1 MLKNKKV
8 TFVLPAE
15 IVANASHGLLLGE
28 FNNWDKENGFSLKK
42 AKDGSMKATIE
53 LEAGKSYEYR
63 YLLDGGRW
71 ENDQTAGQYSHVHGF
86 EIVNCVI
93 TIPVEETLSKAKP
106 KTAVTSKAEKIP
118 SVKVPAKKEKAAP
131 FAKKSTDDLTKI
143 EGIGKKIAELLKVE
157 NISTFA
163 DLSKA
168 TPKKLKAI
176 LDAAGNKFSMH
187 EPATWP
193 KQAKLAVAEK
203 WEDLK
208 KLQSD
213 LKGGK

>member
-8 TFVLPAE
+8 TFILPAE

-28 FNNWDKENGFSLKK
+28 FNNWEKESGFSLKK
-42 AKDGSMKATIE
+42 GKDGSMKATIE

-71 ENDQTAGQYSHVHGF
+71 ENDQTAEQYAHVQGL
-86 EIVNCVI
+86 EVVNCVI
-93 TIPVEETLSKAKP
+93 TIPVVETLVEAKP
-106 KTAVTSKAEKIP
+106 KVKKAVAEKA
-118 SVKVPAKKEKAAP
+118 PAKKAKVASVVAKAA
-131 FAKKSTDDLTKI
+131 DDLTKI
-143 EGIGKKIAELLKVE
+143 EGIGKKIAELLKAE
-157 NISTFA
+157 NISTFS

-168 TPKKLKAI
+168 TPKKLKSI

-193 KQAKLAVAEK
+193 KQAKLAASEK
-203 WEDLK
+203 WEELK

>member
-1 MLKNKKV
+1 MLKTKKV
-8 TFVLPAE
+8 TFILPAD
-15 IVANASHGLLLGE
+15 IVSDASNGLLLGE
-28 FNNWDKENGFSLKK
+28 FNNWEKKSGFSLKK
-42 AKDGSMKATIE
+42 GKDGSMKAIVE

-71 ENDQTAGQYSHVHGF
+71 ENDQTAEQYALVQGF
-86 EIVNCVI
+86 DIVNCVI
-93 TIPVEETLSKAKP
+93 TVPVEETLIVEKP
-106 KTAVTSKAEKIP
+106 IANKVIAEKT
-118 SVKVPAKKEKAAP
+118 VKPEAKKTKAVAEKAIV
-131 FAKKSTDDLTKI
+131 SHDLTKI
-143 EGIGKKIAELLKVE
+143 EGIGKKIAELLKAE

-163 DLSKA
+163 ELSKA

-193 KQAKLAVAEK
+193 KQAKLAAAEK

>member
-1 MLKNKKV
+1 MLKTKKV
-8 TFVLPAE
+8 TFILPAD
-15 IVANASHGLLLGE
+15 IVSDASNGLLLGE
-28 FNNWDKENGFSLKK
+28 FNNWEKKSGFSLKK
-42 AKDGSMKATIE
+42 GKDGSMKAIVE

-71 ENDQTAGQYSHVHGF
+71 ENDQTAEQYAMVQGF
-86 EIVNCVI
+86 DIVNCVI
-93 TIPVEETLSKAKP
+93 TVPVEETLIVEKPTANKVIAEKTVKPEAK
-106 KTAVTSKAEKIP
+106 KTKAVT
-118 SVKVPAKKEKAAP
+118 EKAIV
-131 FAKKSTDDLTKI
+131 SDDLTKI
-143 EGIGKKIAELLKVE
+143 EGIGKKIAELLKAE

-163 DLSKA
+163 ELSKA
-168 TPKKLKAI
+168 TPKKLRAI

-193 KQAKLAVAEK
+193 KQAKLAAAEK